1 MTRYTILPI
10 HRTIAAIAVA
20 SALVACGDDD
30 TIVNVTPITT
40 DRYAVTKLV
49 SDVNGAGAVT
59 VDPNLVNAWGLAFNP
74 AFNVM
79 WVANEG
85 TGTSTVYDV
94 NGVPL
99 TPVVTI
105 PTATAAT
112 GGQPTGIVYNGT
124 NDFVITGGNP
134 AAYLFAGIDGALTA
148 WNGGSTAHVV

>member
-30 TIVNVTPITT
+30 TIVNVTPPVTT
-40 DRYAVTKLV
+40 DRFAVTKLV
-49 SDVNGAGAVT
+49 SDASGAGAVT
-59 VDPNLVNAWGLAFNP
+59 VDPNLVNSWGLAFNP
-74 AFNVM
+74 TFGVM
-79 WVANEG
+79 WVGNEG
-85 TGTSTVYDV
+85 SGTSTVYDV

-112 GGQPTGIVYNGT
+112 GGQPTGVVYNGT
-124 NDFVITGGNP
+124 TDFVITGGNP
-134 AAYLFAGIDGALTA
+134 AAYLFAGI
-148 WNGGSTAHVV
+148 